1 MKQDI
6 ETLYNTI
13 IEGNIISLSKAIT
26 LIESN
31 KADDKEK
38 RELLIQKAKTY
49 NSKSIRIGITG
60 TPGVG
65 KSTFIEAIGLKYI
78 NQGLKVAVLAIDPS
92 SKITKGSILGDK
104 TRMELLAKE
113 KNAFIRPSPTGGEL
127 GGITARTRET
137 VILCELAGY
146 DIILIETVGVGQSE
160 TAVKSIVDLFILL
173 LQPGGGDDLQGIKK
187 GVVELADL
195 IIINKSDGEN
205 EKLSNITKNDYN
217 RAMKLI
223 GNKNKILKC
232 SALTGMG
239 IDEIVL
245 EIDNLFDELYKNNLI
260 KSKRLQQEINWFNRE
275 LEKELINKVFTNKN
289 ILNLNNKLSDSI
301 MKNELSI
308 YDAIDIIIDKIK
320 INK

>member
-195 IIINKSDGEN
+195 LIINKSDGEN

-245 EIDNLFDELYKNNLI
+245 EIDNQFDELYKNNLI

-289 ILNLNNKLSDSI
+289 ILNLKNKLADSI

-308 YDAIDIIIDKIK
+308 YDAIDLIIDKIK

>member
-289 ILNLNNKLSDSI
+289 ILNLKNKLADSI

-308 YDAIDIIIDKIK
+308 YDAIDLIIDKIK